1 MEPMHLLNTRYI
13 RGSFRVM
20 STHETSQPAVGGAGK
35 ANIAARFT
43 VLGVHGKLWTVQVQ
57 RE

>member
-1 MEPMHLLNTRYI
+1 MEPIHLLNTRYI

-20 STHETSQPAVGGAGK
+20 STHETSQTAVGGARK
-35 ANIAARFT
+35 ANIAACFT
-43 VLGVHGKLWTVQVQ
+43 VLGMDGKLWTVQVQ